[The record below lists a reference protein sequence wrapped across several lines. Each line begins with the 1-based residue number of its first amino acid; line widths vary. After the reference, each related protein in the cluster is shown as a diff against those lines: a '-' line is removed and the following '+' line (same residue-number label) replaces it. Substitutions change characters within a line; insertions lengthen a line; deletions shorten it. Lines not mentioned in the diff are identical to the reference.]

1 MQPTVQTSIPTISS
15 VRRTADCLCAH
26 DSVGVA
32 MGSDFTRHCARLVI
46 RIARSS
52 SPSNVLPFHRM
63 TLLCMFTIIQV
74 VNTLLAVI
82 VSYPLLKF
90 WVMPKSKDSKE
101 AAK

>member
-1 MQPTVQTSIPTISS
+1 
-15 VRRTADCLCAH
+15 
-26 DSVGVA
+26 

-63 TLLCMFTIIQV
+63 ILLCMFTIIQV

-101 AAK
+101 TTK

>member
-1 MQPTVQTSIPTISS
+1 
-15 VRRTADCLCAH
+15 
-26 DSVGVA
+26 
-32 MGSDFTRHCARLVI
+32 
-46 RIARSS
+46 
-52 SPSNVLPFHRM
+52 M

-101 AAK
+101 ATK

>member
-1 MQPTVQTSIPTISS
+1 
-15 VRRTADCLCAH
+15 
-26 DSVGVA
+26 

-82 VSYPLLKF
+82 ELP
-90 WVMPKSKDSKE
+90 
-101 AAK
+101 AAQVLGYAEEQGLQGGYQVTLHS